1 MHRRSIGNLGLAVLV
16 IAAAALACARANPDG
31 PDELRI
37 FRPENRQAFET
48 ELRAALPDLDN
59 ETHEVT
65 VTTFERNAVNVQLDY
80 RGGFPAEPV
89 IAAEAKQVGQ
99 AALRVLTAK
108 GYDAQDKW
116 LALFVY
122 AREHLSSTD
131 GTRFA
136 RELGKARYDRD
147 TNTLNFEP
155 YRPPIRTRR

>member
-1 MHRRSIGNLGLAVLV
+1 LTAFRSKV
-16 IAAAALACARANPDG
+16 
-31 PDELRI
+31 
-37 FRPENRQAFET
+37 
-48 ELRAALPDLDN
+48 
-59 ETHEVT
+59 VT
-65 VTTFERNAVNVQLDY
+65 VTSCASSTRSGN
-80 RGGFPAEPV
+80 
-89 IAAEAKQVGQ
+89 AAETKQVGQ

-108 GYDAQDKW
+108 GYDPQDKW